1 MRRKLVIPIFLIA
14 VIAGVLSGKTFAY
27 DGDVDYMA
35 PYLTVD
41 PETGKLVTIDP
52 RQGTVTEHP
61 ASAPEATPA
70 PVEQTT
76 VLGSEGDT
84 PFYNLLVIAAMSGL
98 IIIMIGAV
106 IFFRKAK

>member
-41 PETGKLVTIDP
+41 PETGKLVTVDP

-61 ASAPEATPA
+61 ASAPEATTTP
-70 PVEQTT
+70 EQTT
-76 VLGSEGDT
+76 KPDSEGDT
-84 PFYNLLVIAAMSGL
+84 SYYNLQVIAAMSGL
-98 IIIMIGAV
+98 IIIMIGTV